1 MLVFKQ
7 LFTFLSVLFHWKLQI
22 LEIIL
27 FIFSLF
33 DLCQLE
39 PDFRLG
45 SDSRRSAHL
54 LQHQD
59 ILGRQVN
66 GPKPD
71 TQARD
76 HIGHLINLICC

>member
-1 MLVFKQ
+1 MLVFKP
-7 LFTFLSVLFHWKLQI
+7 LFTFLSALFHWKLQI

-27 FIFSLF
+27 FHFSLF
-33 DLCQLE
+33 DLRQLE

-45 SDSRRSAHL
+45 PHSRRSAHL

-66 GPKPD
+66 DPKPD

-76 HIGHLINLICC
+76 HKGPSK